1 MTLLISLFIISIFYN
16 TSSTLKNFYLELKS
30 DYTKDGKYLAVINK
44 NGLWIR
50 DKIENKILII
60 NASKIDEN
68 FLIDTFVTE
77 FDQNYKV
84 IRNIRSDKIDIKNNQ
99 WTIFDPQIFNK
110 NVLEKKDS
118 LTIYSNFNYERI
130 NSLFSNLASLSFLQL
145 LELKNN
151 YDLLNYST
159 VDIKIQIQK
168 IISYPVYLIIMTLFS
183 SILMLNAK
191 NLKTIILKSQLD
203 YSHV

>member
-50 DKIENKILII
+50 DKIENKVLII
-60 NASKIDEN
+60 NASKIDEH

-110 NVLEKKDS
+110 NVLEKKKQ
-118 LTIYSNFNYERI
+118 SNY
-130 NSLFSNLASLSFLQL
+130 L
-145 LELKNN
+145 LK
-151 YDLLNYST
+151 
-159 VDIKIQIQK
+159 
-168 IISYPVYLIIMTLFS
+168 F
-183 SILMLNAK
+183 
-191 NLKTIILKSQLD
+191 
-203 YSHV
+203 